1 MDFELLQHGLVRAS
15 FIPAVEQR
23 DLRDL
28 VRHRANFI
36 RERVN
41 LDNRV
46 QKVLEAA
53 IKLGCVLGCHGRIR
67 TCHAGGD
74 CGWANHQ
81 PRGDSRVSERT
92 IAQQTGAVGTSPEGR
107 VRPHHRFIL
116 AELLCQIDSINET
129 IKRFNEQI
137 EVFCL

>member
-1 MDFELLQHGLVRAS
+1 MESTGEYWRPVFNILEANFDVLVNGTHQERPGKKLIKDAQWISELLQHGLVRAS

-53 IKLGCVLGCHGRIR
+53 NIVGCVCSRMSWAHQDVPCWRRLWLGK
-67 TCHAGGD
+67 
-74 CGWANHQ
+74 
-81 PRGDSRVSERT
+81 PP
-92 IAQQTGAVGTSPEGR
+92 AQR
-107 VRPHHRFIL
+107 
-116 AELLCQIDSINET
+116 
-129 IKRFNEQI
+129 
-137 EVFCL
+137 

>member
-1 MDFELLQHGLVRAS
+1 MESTGEYWRPVFNILEANFDDANAAHIKNVPGRKLILRMPNGFELLQHGLVRAS

-23 DLRDL
+23 DGDL

-53 IKLGCVLGCHGRIR
+53 NIAGLCCLGCHGRIR

-74 CGWANHQ
+74 CGCKPPPEVIAEL
-81 PRGDSRVSERT
+81 ERT
-92 IAQQTGAVGTSPEGR
+92 IA
-107 VRPHHRFIL
+107 
-116 AELLCQIDSINET
+116 
-129 IKRFNEQI
+129 
-137 EVFCL
+137 